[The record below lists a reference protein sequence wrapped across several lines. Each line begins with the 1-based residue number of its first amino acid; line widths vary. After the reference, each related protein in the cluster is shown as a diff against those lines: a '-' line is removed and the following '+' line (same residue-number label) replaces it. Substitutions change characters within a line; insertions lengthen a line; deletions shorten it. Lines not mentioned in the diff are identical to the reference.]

1 MNDRDRTGIELAALA
16 GELAIL
22 MVIAKHL
29 KRVDENTTYSDVAK
43 WSLVG
48 LVDIATIANNTSNLL
63 VKRAR
68 RVFANGSDDIDAWSA
83 PLFAANARAFQS
95 VQDIYAA
102 STALETGLGSTV
114 HTIETMF
121 STSVMGLVNPKG
133 RVVPIAQAYRESLQE
148 AVSAMQAGE
157 LNYVQS
163 IKRMTARMAHRG
175 VRVFYPS
182 GVTRELYS
190 AVSGN
195 VYDNYRMTMQKAR
208 EEVGVAF
215 GANGVEISAHG
226 LCAADHLPYQGKQ
239 YSYAEFKRINESL
252 PRHIAHGYNCHHT
265 TTPIILEL
273 SRPAQSRS
281 QLKELREQSQRIVH
295 TSNGDMTAYEFT
307 QYQRRMET
315 AIRKKYVEKAVLQ
328 AAGADTAGLDS
339 DIRDATRFYRAESR
353 AAGIKSHMERVTV
366 YKPSK

>member
-63 VKRAR
+63 TKRAR

-83 PLFAANARAFQS
+83 PLFAANARTFQS
-95 VQDIYAA
+95 VSDIYAA

-121 STSVMGLVNPKG
+121 STSVMGLVNPQG
-133 RVVPIAQAYRESLQE
+133 RIVPIAQAYRESLQE

-163 IKRMTARMAHRG
+163 IKRMTARMAQRG

-226 LCAADHLPYQGKQ
+226 LCATDHLPYQGKQ
-239 YSYAEFKRINESL
+239 YSYDAFNRLNDSL
-252 PRHIAHGYNCHHT
+252 ERPIAHGYNCHHT
-265 TTPIILEL
+265 TTPTILGI
-273 SRPAQSRS
+273 SKPAQSSS

-295 TSNGDMTAYEFT
+295 TSNGDMTAYQFT

-353 AAGIKSHMERVTV
+353 SAGISPHMERVTV
-366 YKPSK
+366 YKPAK